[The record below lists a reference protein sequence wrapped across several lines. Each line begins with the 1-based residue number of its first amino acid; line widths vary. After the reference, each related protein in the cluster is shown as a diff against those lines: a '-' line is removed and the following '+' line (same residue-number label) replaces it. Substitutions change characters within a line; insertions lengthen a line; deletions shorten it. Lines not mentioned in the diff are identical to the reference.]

1 MLKSPTPAAAAGSSV
16 DFTEKLNLNNWTPFY
31 NSLKGICEYKYGNAG
46 KQIIRDRPHTLE
58 PFPKRPTRLDL
69 VMGANGIP
77 LFDYYVY
84 ERRDLTA
91 AETALGVDFNTA
103 DIRLSTAGA
112 TRLDRDCDRYEAA
125 ATAFGKHDDELHE
138 YMYSR
143 LSFTSVA
150 TIKSHSTYK
159 TYDDAPATN
168 RSYLLFQ
175 LLRATHSVGNAQ
187 TKFIR
192 TQEFFRFNQESSSYA
207 EYLTTFN
214 QHLATFRSDFESP
227 VYPDHISI
235 HEFASFLF
243 LRNLKTDPRLGRFLD
258 QQYETHPTGRF
269 PDLPALQNSLQ
280 THISQLTLND
290 MTIDPPSTQA
300 PAAFYTPAATATPS
314 YPPRAPFVRT
324 PGHVYV
330 ASVDCPF
337 CLKDSP
343 PRATKTHSADRCH
356 LNPASKNYNKPKS
369 LGKSAAFLTTASTH
383 PPTSPALPSLDA
395 ITASV
400 VAAILSK
407 FSEDSADSN

>member
-1 MLKSPTPAAAAGSSV
+1 MKA
-16 DFTEKLNLNNWTPFY
+16 
-31 NSLKGICEYKYGNAG
+31 
-46 KQIIRDRPHTLE
+46 
-58 PFPKRPTRLDL
+58 
-69 VMGANGIP
+69 
-77 LFDYYVY
+77 
-84 ERRDLTA
+84 
-91 AETALGVDFNTA
+91 
-103 DIRLSTAGA
+103 
-112 TRLDRDCDRYEAA
+112 
-125 ATAFGKHDDELHE
+125 
-138 YMYSR
+138 
-143 LSFTSVA
+143 
-150 TIKSHSTYK
+150 HSTYK
-159 TYDDAPATN
+159 TYQDASASN

-192 TQEFFRFNQESSSYA
+192 TQEFFRYNQESKTYA

-214 QHLATFRSDFESP
+214 QHLTTFRSDFESP

-235 HEFASFLF
+235 HEFAAFLF
-243 LRNLKTDPRLGRFLD
+243 LRNLKPDPRLGRFLD
-258 QQYETHPTGRF
+258 KQYKAHPTGRF

-300 PAAFYTPAATATPS
+300 SAAFYTPAATT
-314 YPPRAPFVRT
+314 YPPRAPFIRT

-343 PRATKTHSADRCH
+343 PRATKSHSADRCH
-356 LNPASKNYNKPKS
+356 LNPDSKNHNKPKS
-369 LGKSAAFLTTASTH
+369 QGKPAAFLTTASTH
-383 PPTSPALPSLDA
+383 PPTSHALPSLDA

-407 FSEDSADSN
+407 FSEDAADSN